1 MNALELQ
8 ANRQL
13 SDFEPKNLNI
23 DATLPYADA
32 SFDVLGVGLGLR
44 GGVGVGVGV
53 AVRRCPTL
61 KALPCP

>member
-32 SFDVLGVGLGLR
+32 SFDVLGLGLGY
-44 GGVGVGVGV
+44 GWG
-53 AVRRCPTL
+53 
-61 KALPCP
+61 

>member
-23 DATLPYADA
+23 DATLPYDDA
-32 SFDVLGVGLGLR
+32 SFDVLGLGLGY
-44 GGVGVGVGV
+44 GWG
-53 AVRRCPTL
+53 
-61 KALPCP
+61 